1 MSSFGFGQRQCLGMS
16 VTRDETVVGCGAL
29 VWAFNLQRK
38 VHPQT
43 KEVID
48 VPLAKSN
55 SLLIIK
61 PDPFEMAFEP
71 RSAARREQV
80 LEEWRVAEVQAK
92 SERAAFLKEA
102 ELS

>member
-1 MSSFGFGQRQCLGMS
+1 MS

-29 VWAFNLQRK
+29 MWAFNLQRK
-38 VHPQT
+38 VNPDT

-48 VPLAKSN
+48 VPLNKSN

-71 RSAARREQV
+71 RSAARKAEV
-80 LEEWRVAEVQAK
+80 LEQWRVAEAK
-92 SERAAFLKEA
+92 CKADRAEFLREA
-102 ELS
+102 EMREVVTQP